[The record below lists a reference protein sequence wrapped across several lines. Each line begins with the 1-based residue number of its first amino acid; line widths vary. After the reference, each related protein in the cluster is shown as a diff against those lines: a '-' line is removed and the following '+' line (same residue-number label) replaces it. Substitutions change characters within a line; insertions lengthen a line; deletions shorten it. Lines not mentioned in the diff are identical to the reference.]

1 MRSSALPVLLL
12 AACASA
18 RTLRHRYYVLRHGQS
33 MANVQGIISSD
44 PAVACNTHG
53 LSDGL
58 EQARA
63 AAEAVCAEAAAKG
76 LNVAIVSSDF
86 CRAWQTAQ
94 CVADACAKAGVAT
107 WPAEGVAPDEALR
120 ERDFGEFNGEP
131 VARYDDV
138 WAEDARSAFHTRFG
152 VESVQSV
159 RERAAAVVE
168 RMEACAE
175 LTSDSSWMIVLV
187 AHGDVLQI
195 LQTAFAGVDASA
207 HRSLPH
213 LETATLRALGAEI
226 EVG

>member
-53 LSDGL
+53 LSDVGL

-94 CVADACAKAGVAT
+94 CVADACAKAGELEVANLALGSGT
-107 WPAEGVAPDEALR
+107 APAALTRERMSQIVRGLAAHLRTTDWVSSQAPLRVPDRFQAVELLAASVPASFPSLASSCDILPTCRPALR
-120 ERDFGEFNGEP
+120 RS
-131 VARYDDV
+131 
-138 WAEDARSAFHTRFG
+138 SAF
-152 VESVQSV
+152 
-159 RERAAAVVE
+159 
-168 RMEACAE
+168 
-175 LTSDSSWMIVLV
+175 
-187 AHGDVLQI
+187 
-195 LQTAFAGVDASA
+195 
-207 HRSLPH
+207 PN
-213 LETATLRALGAEI
+213 
-226 EVG
+226 